1 MLLAIDVGNTNISM
15 GVLALDEEKIRSSFR
30 MITKTERTSDELGV
44 IIYDLLARAG
54 IQVEDIEGVMISS
67 VVPKIMYTLNS
78 SIIKYIHKTPMII
91 TPRTKTCI
99 RLMADNPKAVGADRI
114 VDCTYAYSRFTL
126 VEAEILSN
134 RPSRGGRVLPVEASD
149 FAAKSALFLPKE
161 AQYDYLVNLPA
172 NIAAAGLLSR
182 DGHPMNSLG
191 EVVNNAMTLVEEQS
205 EQLAG
210 VLPKDYTIFSDELLS
225 ELLRIF
231 NNSAMDDVGGDV
243 IGRIYEYFLN
253 KFAKNIASDD
263 GVFFTPKS
271 LVKMIVNILEPKSGV
286 LLDPACGSGGM
297 FVQTGDFVNN
307 AGMSANTAMTFYGQE
322 KVEYNAQLCLMN
334 MAVHGLTGVI
344 KSGDEAN
351 TFYHDA
357 HNLAGCCDYV
367 MANPPFNV
375 DKVKAESCESAGRLP
390 FGLPGVNKSK
400 EVGNANYLWISYF
413 YAYLNET
420 GRAGFVMASS
430 ATDSQGRDK
439 DIRQKL
445 VETGHVDVMVSVGN
459 NFFYTKSLPCSLW
472 FFDKGKDVERLDKV
486 LFIDARNYYTVVDR
500 TLNEWTDW
508 QLKNLNAIVWLYRG
522 ERSKYTALIDAYY
535 LELSDLAVLL
545 NDSETQRIAAGHGGF
560 AAVLEQLEK
569 FKQKQQERMVF
580 VLKDV
585 SKRDKKKTEAEWA
598 ARIVEVDEAITVAKE
613 AVWLVDKFGEGEYR
627 DIPGLCKVAE
637 RSEIEARGW
646 SLTPG
651 AYVGVAPVED
661 DGVDFKARMAEIHA
675 ELLSLQ
681 AQSNELMETISRNME
696 ELGI

>member
-1 MLLAIDVGNTNISM
+1 MDNRS
-15 GVLALDEEKIRSSFR
+15 IR
-30 MITKTERTSDELGV
+30 KLEAELWESA
-44 IIYDLLARAG
+44 DLLRAG
-54 IQVEDIEGVMISS
+54 SKLTSNQYCMPVLGLIF
-67 VVPKIMYTLNS
+67 L
-78 SIIKYIHKTPMII
+78 
-91 TPRTKTCI
+91 R
-99 RLMADNPKAVGADRI
+99 
-114 VDCTYAYSRFTL
+114 YAYSRFKL

-205 EQLAG
+205 EQLSG
-210 VLPKDYTIFSDELLS
+210 VLPKDYTIFSDELLG

-357 HNLAGCCDYV
+357 HNLQGCCDYV

-375 DKVKAESCESAGRLP
+375 DKVKAESCASAGRLP
-390 FGLPGVNKSK
+390 FGLPSVNKNK

-413 YAYLNET
+413 YAYLNER

-430 ATDSQGRDK
+430 ATDSQNRDK
-439 DIRQKL
+439 DIREKL
-445 VETGHVDVMVSVGN
+445 VRTGDVDVMISVAN
-459 NFFYTKSLPCSLW
+459 NFFYTKSLPCTLW
-472 FFDKGKDVERLDKV
+472 FFDRAKTEATRNKV

-500 TLNEWTDW
+500 TLNEWSEW

-522 ERSKYTALIDAYY
+522 ETEKYRALLDAY
-535 LELSDLAVLL
+535 LIAIQDMAEGLPTEAEPLRQLL
-545 NDSETQRIAAGHGGF
+545 DRDAAGHFMGNMPNRPD
-560 AAVLEQLEK
+560 ALNAD
-569 FKQKQQERMVF
+569 FKERLAWQQEVTKRAVKMTEETITSR
-580 VLKDV
+580 
-585 SKRDKKKTEAEWA
+585 SKKALQAAADQFQTRLTEIMTILNEYF
-598 ARIVEVDEAITVAKE
+598 
-613 AVWLVDKFGEGEYR
+613 WLTGKFGEGEYR
-627 DIPGLCKVAE
+627 DIPGLCKAAYTTKEAQGQAE
-637 RSEIEARGW
+637 GVSIEEKGW

-651 AYVGVAPVED
+651 AYVGVAPTAD
-661 DGVDFKARMAEIHA
+661 DGVDFAARMREIHA

-681 AQSNELMETISRNME
+681 AQSNALMDTISRNLE
-696 ELGI
+696 EMGL